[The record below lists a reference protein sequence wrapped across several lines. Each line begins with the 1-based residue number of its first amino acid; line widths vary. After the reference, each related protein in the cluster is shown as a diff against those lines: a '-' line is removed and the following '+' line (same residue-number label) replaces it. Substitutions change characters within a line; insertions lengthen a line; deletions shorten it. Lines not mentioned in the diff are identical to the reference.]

1 MVQRQAVQYARR
13 SRRAAL
19 WVLLLVG
26 CAEATGPAGEAAI
39 DAGLRPALRLDAAG
53 TSITAPPSSPEGG
66 EGGAAPPATTDDIG
80 VWDDDAAPSG
90 GDDTPQ
96 PGPCED
102 GEQAECD
109 YMGCGAGVQVCRAG
123 AYGPCGPAPERC
135 NGLDDDCDGQTD
147 EAFPSV
153 GQACEPPGCAG
164 EGTVQCKPDGSG
176 VVCVGDG
183 AAVAESC
190 NGLDDDCDGQFDEDF
205 PGRACCSEDNQCA
218 VGELCGPAGECE
230 PDPLG
235 GGGGGGGGDLP
246 DLGGAPRVAQGTACR
261 APIVVAGPGEYDGRT
276 EGNGDMGSCTLLDSG
291 GGEVAYS
298 FTRDVDTDIQLLA
311 YGDLFV
317 NTVLYVRT
325 RCEDAFSEIECND
338 DPDLFV
344 FDAELQF
351 LARAGQT
358 YFVFVD
364 TWSEGGAYTLLV
376 DEQPRGGVEPP
387 MPPDPPT
394 VGPSE
399 PPAPPTDAPSNA
411 PLVGTCAQP
420 IDVGAPGPY
429 AGNTEGRASAL
440 PADCGLAG
448 DAGEL
453 VYRLRVQNPSR
464 VRFDTE
470 GSDFDTV
477 LSVRAACDDAAS
489 EVVCNDDTDGPTSSV
504 AFDAAPGR
512 DYFVIVDGFG
522 DSAGATVLNYT
533 LVREDAP
540 PVCGP
545 DDTGCAPGE
554 RCFGFACGAVAGA
567 CADAAV
573 LGVAQTLRGDNS
585 GAQNNF
591 AASCGRGTVDQIYA
605 FMVPEDGNVIVDTR
619 GSVLDT
625 VLSVFEACD
634 PDAAALVCNDDG
646 VGTVSSEV
654 RFRASAGRVY
664 FAVVEGYNG
673 DAGAFQVTLSQP

>member
-1 MVQRQAVQYARR
+1 
-13 SRRAAL
+13 
-19 WVLLLVG
+19 
-26 CAEATGPAGEAAI
+26 
-39 DAGLRPALRLDAAG
+39 
-53 TSITAPPSSPEGG
+53 
-66 EGGAAPPATTDDIG
+66 
-80 VWDDDAAPSG
+80 
-90 GDDTPQ
+90 
-96 PGPCED
+96 
-102 GEQAECD
+102 
-109 YMGCGAGVQVCRAG
+109 
-123 AYGPCGPAPERC
+123 
-135 NGLDDDCDGQTD
+135 
-147 EAFPSV
+147 
-153 GQACEPPGCAG
+153 
-164 EGTVQCKPDGSG
+164 
-176 VVCVGDG
+176 
-183 AAVAESC
+183 
-190 NGLDDDCDGQFDEDF
+190 
-205 PGRACCSEDNQCA
+205 
-218 VGELCGPAGECE
+218 
-230 PDPLG
+230 
-235 GGGGGGGGDLP
+235 
-246 DLGGAPRVAQGTACR
+246 
-261 APIVVAGPGEYDGRT
+261 
-276 EGNGDMGSCTLLDSG
+276 
-291 GGEVAYS
+291 
-298 FTRDVDTDIQLLA
+298 
-311 YGDLFV
+311 
-317 NTVLYVRT
+317 
-325 RCEDAFSEIECND
+325 
-338 DPDLFV
+338 
-344 FDAELQF
+344 
-351 LARAGQT
+351 
-358 YFVFVD
+358 
-364 TWSEGGAYTLLV
+364 
-376 DEQPRGGVEPP
+376 
-387 MPPDPPT
+387 
-394 VGPSE
+394 
-399 PPAPPTDAPSNA
+399 
-411 PLVGTCAQP
+411 
-420 IDVGAPGPY
+420 
-429 AGNTEGRASAL
+429 
-440 PADCGLAG
+440 
-448 DAGEL
+448 
-453 VYRLRVQNPSR
+453 

-477 LSVRAACDDAAS
+477 LSVRTACDDAAS

-605 FMVPEDGNVIVDTR
+605 FMVPADGNVIVDTR